1 MTGRILHIELRR
13 SAALSIGLLSL
24 VTGTVLLLTSTQFF
38 VGRWMQLA
46 IFSRSMLMVSLPFAL
61 AGGAWL
67 GQRDARYRVNELF
80 ASTVRPRWQRV
91 VPTASAL
98 AVAVAT
104 AYVLVFLIAAGWVVP
119 TAGYFPASAIV
130 VAAVGVPALVAAGWL
145 GMAAGRAVPRVV
157 TAPIL
162 AVVGFVLV
170 GLVPD
175 LVTMAHTDAS
185 FTRLRPEP
193 SALLLVPT
201 FNGLDDFQTIAT
213 RVSLLQTLWLV
224 SLAAT
229 GLLLLGAV
237 RRRAIAF
244 AVLPAVL
251 GGAVAVPLLP
261 VGGTRGAAVVDPVA
275 IELVCD
281 NDGPQVCV
289 TRAHAAL
296 LPDVVG
302 PARQALGMMAAKL
315 PNAPVRTV
323 QSQQITYWGG
333 LGVSTAPTR
342 HADDTIVFDTP
353 TIDPAGRADLSDGY
367 FLPSLLEAAWRQDCG
382 DQPEPDEPLART
394 IATAW
399 LSGQPPTPRRWW
411 EPADI
416 ERAQSAYQ
424 ALVSLPQ
431 AEQRDRMAAARAA
444 AMDCRSDGLL
454 AILAEKKP

>member
-1 MTGRILHIELRR
+1 MTGRILRIELRR
-13 SAALSIGLLSL
+13 SAALSVALLSL

-38 VGRWMQLA
+38 AGRWMQLA
-46 IFSRSMLMVSLPFAL
+46 ISSRSLLMVLLPFAL

-67 GQRDARYRVNELF
+67 GQRDARYRVTELF

-98 AVAVAT
+98 AVAVAS
-104 AYVLVFLIAAGWVVP
+104 AYVLVFLVAAGWVVP
-119 TAGYFPASAIV
+119 TAGYFPASALV
-130 VAAVGVPALVAAGWL
+130 VAGVGVPALVAAGWL

-157 TAPIL
+157 TAPVL

-170 GLVPD
+170 GLIPD
-175 LVTMAHTDAS
+175 LVMMANTNAGLA
-185 FTRLRPEP
+185 RLGPEP
-193 SALLLVPT
+193 SAVLLVPT
-201 FNGLDDFQTIAT
+201 FNGLDDLQTITT

-237 RRRAIAF
+237 RRRAIAL

-289 TRAHAAL
+289 TRAHTAL

-302 PARQALGMMAAKL
+302 PARQALGMMATKL
-315 PNAPVRTV
+315 PDAPVRAV
-323 QSQQITYWGG
+323 QTRQADYWSRRDPG
-333 LGVSTAPTR
+333 TAPPR
-342 HADDTIVFDTP
+342 HAADTIVFDTP
-353 TIDPAGRADLSDGY
+353 TIDRAGRADLSGDY
-367 FLPSLLEAAWRQDCG
+367 FLPSLLDAAWGQDCG
-382 DQPEPDEPLART
+382 DRSEPDEPLART
-394 IATAW
+394 VATAW
-399 LSGQPPTPRRWW
+399 LSGQPPTPQRWW
-411 EPADI
+411 DPADI

-424 ALVSLPQ
+424 ALVSLPET
-431 AEQRDRMAAARAA
+431 EQRGRMAAARAA

-454 AILAEKKP
+454 AILPAKKP